1 MFRYFLKYIGLLSLT
16 SILVV
21 PSVLNLGLYRWQRS
35 AIKQEVKSLFKAG
48 LKPSEISHF
57 HLSQE
62 ELEKLEWEESHEFI
76 YQGRKYDLIS
86 QSEEGGLVHIQ
97 AWLDDKESALR
108 DRFHQLLKKHL
119 PSSTDTEVQ
128 LIDLFKGFHQP
139 YTEADAVSSPISI
152 FHSAYQAS
160 SSEEHLS
167 TKGPPPRFGW
177 SFKA

>member
-57 HLSQE
+57 HFSQE
-62 ELEKLEWEESHEFI
+62 ELEKLEWEESQEFI

-86 QSEEGGLVHIQ
+86 QSEEGGLVHLQ

-119 PSSTDTEVQ
+119 PSTTDTEVQ
-128 LIDLFKGFHQP
+128 LIDLFKGFHQLH
-139 YTEADAVSSPISI
+139 TLADLVSSPITVLNGI
-152 FHSAYQAS
+152 YQSS
-160 SSEEHLS
+160 SSEVHLS
-167 TKGPPPRFGW
+167 ACAPPPRFGW